1 MKGFYLKSWLVAL
14 ALIWQVGPATADI
27 EGNFQKIGLVPE
39 RNSLDVVVFDE
50 YLNFTCPHCNN
61 FRKAGQP
68 LKQKYGSRLKI
79 NYIPI
84 LFGNQA
90 DHPLRL
96 FFIAQREGR
105 EEEIKDLIFDA
116 AFKFGVNIYDPAVVQ
131 YLARSSGLGANFEA
145 EANADWV
152 TEKVLRAQQQAS
164 QVGIKA
170 TPTVVLH
177 GTILVEPQSGMQAY
191 VGNLD
196 RIINQLLKIR
206 S

>member
-1 MKGFYLKSWLVAL
+1 MKGVYLKSWLVAL

-61 FRKAGQP
+61 FRKVAQP
-68 LKQKYGSRLKI
+68 LKQKYGARLRI

-131 YLARSSGLGANFEA
+131 YLARSSGLGAKFEA